1 MDNQNP
7 WAVENIEAFNF
18 YCCPECDF
26 QSKDGDYFKRHAMES
41 HKKSKVFFIMFENN
55 ISNDSVEV
63 KTYSESQVENKESR
77 VDFDPFETRSLS
89 ELELEE
95 VVKFSE
101 NKNQDRSNSP
111 DYISN
116 RDLEL
121 FNKNETADNI
131 EDDQGFE
138 GNGEN
143 YENITD
149 TETSDGE
156 TFDGIDKELECHND
170 HDVEITT
177 TFDRLVTFDGTID
190 LEMETYNDH
199 VEKTKNFDGQIIDEN
214 VTKVVT
220 KNFADTDEEEDT
232 IEIETQKIRDCLGD
246 DHESDPDFTAKSASD
261 SDFSTSTDPDID
273 EKRDQ
278 GEASVKKRKK
288 IAKPLPCSKIQKT
301 DKTPGRNGQS
311 SMSLTQVTNRSDT
324 PKSSKG
330 FLPPLVEE
338 QEQDNT
344 VTMLKTNQGRDMVEN
359 NGFTYTFQKSLKGR
373 NNMELAKNKNAWKCT
388 KITSM
393 KCPARIHTE
402 QVDGVV
408 VIVKR
413 FRDHNHLGTIH
424 LRRRQIFTTFNPY
437 PPTIGIPAKC
447 L

>member
-1 MDNQNP
+1 M
-7 WAVENIEAFNF
+7 
-18 YCCPECDF
+18 
-26 QSKDGDYFKRHAMES
+26 
-41 HKKSKVFFIMFENN
+41 
-55 ISNDSVEV
+55 
-63 KTYSESQVENKESR
+63 
-77 VDFDPFETRSLS
+77 
-89 ELELEE
+89 
-95 VVKFSE
+95 
-101 NKNQDRSNSP
+101 
-111 DYISN
+111 
-116 RDLEL
+116 
-121 FNKNETADNI
+121 
-131 EDDQGFE
+131 
-138 GNGEN
+138 
-143 YENITD
+143 
-149 TETSDGE
+149 
-156 TFDGIDKELECHND
+156 
-170 HDVEITT
+170 
-177 TFDRLVTFDGTID
+177 
-190 LEMETYNDH
+190 
-199 VEKTKNFDGQIIDEN
+199 
-214 VTKVVT
+214 
-220 KNFADTDEEEDT
+220 
-232 IEIETQKIRDCLGD
+232 GD
-246 DHESDPDFTAKSASD
+246 DHGSDPDFTAKSASD
-261 SDFSTSTDPDID
+261 SDFSTSTDPDTD

-288 IAKPLPCSKIQKT
+288 IAKPMTCSKIRKT